1 MYFVTLDFEEED
13 TMSATTITANAG
25 SNHLINQKPKLDYL
39 KELSGGDLTFIAE
52 ILEMFINDAP
62 QAVAQSFEHLEKK
75 NFEMLRITVHKLKSS
90 VQVVGGNYLTA
101 LICEIECAA
110 AAKIDKPDMFL
121 QMLSTLDSDIRQM
134 VQHLNGELKEIKQ

>member
-1 MYFVTLDFEEED
+1 MNAT
-13 TMSATTITANAG
+13 TTAGTAISNSAT
-25 SNHLINQKPKLDYL
+25 QQPKLDYL

-52 ILEMFINDAP
+52 ILEMFIHDAP

-101 LICEIECAA
+101 LICEIESAA
-110 AAKIDKPDMFL
+110 AAKIDKPDMFA
-121 QMLSTLDSDIRQM
+121 QMLSTLDSGIRQM

>member
-1 MYFVTLDFEEED
+1 
-13 TMSATTITANAG
+13 MSAMTTTANNAG
-25 SNHLINQKPKLDYL
+25 SNHLTHQKPKLDYL

-62 QAVAQSFEHLEKK
+62 LAVAQSFGHLEQK
-75 NFEMLRITVHKLKSS
+75 NYEMLRITVHKLKSS

-110 AAKIDKPDMFL
+110 AAKVDKPDMFA
-121 QMLSTLDSDIRQM
+121 QMLSTLDSSIRNM
-134 VQHLNGELKEIKQ
+134 VQHLSGELKEIRQ